1 MNQSV
6 QNVIFCLTNYKMYFN
21 NSENHYSS
29 IAHGYQKLVSCR
41 PISNY
46 ERFSVFNVIK
56 KDIRT

>member
-6 QNVIFCLTNYKMYFN
+6 QNVIFCSTNYEMYFN

-29 IAHGYQKLVSCR
+29 IAHGYQLVSCR
-41 PISNY
+41 PMSNY

-56 KDIRT
+56 KDI